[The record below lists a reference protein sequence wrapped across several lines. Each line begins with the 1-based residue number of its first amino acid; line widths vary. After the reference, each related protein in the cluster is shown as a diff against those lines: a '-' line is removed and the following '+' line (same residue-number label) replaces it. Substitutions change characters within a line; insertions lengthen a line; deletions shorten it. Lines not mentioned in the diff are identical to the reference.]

1 MKLYFYGL
9 IMLIKKF
16 IFKISTGKCVFD
28 FVKKMGVVY
37 IKFAQMLAMQSHE
50 TLFTE
55 DDRKDLANICDQC
68 NPLPFK
74 KVRKIIE
81 KEYGIPLEEKFLAVF
96 EKPIGSASIS
106 QVHKGLLNNGGEV
119 AIKIKRPNVDKR
131 IEKDIKRIKR
141 LIHLFGKFFKLNNL
155 IGSDEALDLY
165 LSWIREEVNFKSE
178 KANILKYQEFADTM
192 NALELTNKKLT
203 LPALY
208 EELCTDRIIVMEFI
222 KGKTVNRMAD
232 TLENKKR
239 INTSINDYIY
249 VSFYALLHQ
258 MPLIFHGDLHMGNL
272 YLDEDDNLGF
282 LDMGL
287 IFTLNES
294 EEKFVLELFLYAYT
308 CNIEK
313 LFDVLLKESTVH
325 GLQDLEKLKK
335 EMEQCCEKF
344 KKNTIPE
351 FFCNMIG
358 IFTKYNVCPPK
369 VLFKLA
375 KCFVPLF
382 GMGNF
387 LHNRENTEHLLKEQI
402 IEYYIQKTTRDIK
415 NTTIKAGSILPNF
428 FIQAMKGNIAKGI
441 SQEITTVEDCL
452 NDMHTTFGHFKDLF
466 KVMK

>member
-294 EEKFVLELFLYAYT
+294 EEKFVLELFLYEVIAM
-308 CNIEK
+308 
-313 LFDVLLKESTVH
+313 STS
-325 GLQDLEKLKK
+325 L
-335 EMEQCCEKF
+335 M
-344 KKNTIPE
+344 
-351 FFCNMIG
+351 
-358 IFTKYNVCPPK
+358 
-369 VLFKLA
+369 
-375 KCFVPLF
+375 
-382 GMGNF
+382 
-387 LHNRENTEHLLKEQI
+387 
-402 IEYYIQKTTRDIK
+402 
-415 NTTIKAGSILPNF
+415 
-428 FIQAMKGNIAKGI
+428 
-441 SQEITTVEDCL
+441 CL
-452 NDMHTTFGHFKDLF
+452 
-466 KVMK
+466 